1 NRRGHGL
8 TFFSCTS
15 LEFPMEHE
23 VAISHLRDCLGV
35 VYLHVARTNEPAI
48 IARYGSPEVVMVPL
62 WEWRWLK
69 QIEEAIRAGEIDAE
83 NWLAEQSEIERNMAG

>member
-1 NRRGHGL
+1 
-8 TFFSCTS
+8 
-15 LEFPMEHE
+15 MEHE

-48 IARYGSPEVVMVPL
+48 IARYGIPEVVMVPL

-69 QIEEAIRAGEIDAE
+69 AIEAAIQAGEIDASGYLRNLDE
-83 NWLAEQSEIERNMAG
+83 SGGTWLDAGVGSR